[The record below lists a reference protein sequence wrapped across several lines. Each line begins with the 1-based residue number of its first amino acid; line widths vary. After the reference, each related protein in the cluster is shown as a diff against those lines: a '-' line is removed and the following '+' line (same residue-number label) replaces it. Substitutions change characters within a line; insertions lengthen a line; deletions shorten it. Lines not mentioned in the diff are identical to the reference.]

1 MVRAPYETLRKLRG
15 NRISYIFQDPLA
27 TLHPLYTV
35 GHQLVEAIRVHQ
47 SISLESAKSAALS
60 LLKNVQIPNAEER
73 LNAYPHE
80 LSGGMRQRVSIAM
93 ALVNDPELIIADEP
107 TTALDVTVQS
117 QILNLLDSLRRE
129 RGLAILF
136 ITHDF
141 GVVSQLCD
149 RAAVMYAG
157 QIVEQGPTEN
167 ILKSPS
173 HPYTS
178 RLMACVPKIG
188 RGQGTLETIPG
199 LPPSLD
205 KIPRGCAFASRWAIT
220 VDACRSTEIKMTATT
235 NNTQVRCIA
244 GSFEKQDIM
253 Q

>member
-1 MVRAPYETLRKLRG
+1 
-15 NRISYIFQDPLA
+15 
-27 TLHPLYTV
+27 
-35 GHQLVEAIRVHQ
+35 
-47 SISLESAKSAALS
+47 
-60 LLKNVQIPNAEER
+60 
-73 LNAYPHE
+73 
-80 LSGGMRQRVSIAM
+80 
-93 ALVNDPELIIADEP
+93 
-107 TTALDVTVQS
+107 
-117 QILNLLDSLRRE
+117 LNLLDSLRRE

-149 RAAVMYAG
+149 RVAVMYAG
-157 QIVEQGPTEN
+157 QIVEQGPTET

-188 RGQGTLETIPG
+188 RGQGRLDTIPG

-205 KIPRGCAFASRWAIT
+205 KIPRGCAFASRCAMA
-220 VDACRSTEIKMTATT
+220 VEACRSTDIKMAATT

-244 GSFEKQDIM
+244 DSFEKQEIM

>member
-1 MVRAPYETLRKLRG
+1 MRLSGFINQFPWKV
-15 NRISYIFQDPLA
+15 
-27 TLHPLYTV
+27 
-35 GHQLVEAIRVHQ
+35 
-47 SISLESAKSAALS
+47 KSGALS

-149 RAAVMYAG
+149 RVAVMYAG
-157 QIVEQGPTEN
+157 QIVEQGPTET

-178 RLMACVPKIG
+178 RLMACVPK
-188 RGQGTLETIPG
+188 
-199 LPPSLD
+199 
-205 KIPRGCAFASRWAIT
+205 
-220 VDACRSTEIKMTATT
+220 
-235 NNTQVRCIA
+235 
-244 GSFEKQDIM
+244 
-253 Q
+253 